1 MPVAVTQAVIEVV
14 MLGPA
19 GAPLTITG
27 APPAGTLN
35 FPYVFCFS
43 ASGGTPPYV
52 FVVSSG
58 SLPPGLVLNPLT
70 GCITGTPTVSGS
82 FTFTVTVTG
91 GGSASVSPTLG
102 IGGVAPFFGGGAG
115 GAGGPTGK
123 SGVTIITRCCNAL
136 VLAAERLRVLMLR
149 RKLWPYTDLFP
160 PKVCTPINQIF
171 TIDAP
176 LNNVPTVVLA
186 YQVPSGMRLILQA
199 VIQVKSPLPIAPGD
213 ASWTIDV
220 DAPVGI
226 PNFQA
231 MGVQGLTALQG
242 PLGSLQT
249 GKPWSLP
256 RPYTF
261 EPLTVLRSKVTTTA
275 AIPPGPAN
283 RFTSGFF
290 GYLIPVVKGVS
301 KQ

>member
-1 MPVAVTQAVIEVV
+1 MPVSVTQAVLEVV

-19 GAPLTITG
+19 GLPLTITG

-35 FPYVFCFS
+35 FPYIFCFS
-43 ASGGTPPYV
+43 ASGGTPPYT

-70 GCITGTPTVSGS
+70 GCITGTPTVSGT

-91 GGSASVSPTLG
+91 GGSASISPTLG

-160 PKVCTPINQIF
+160 P
-171 TIDAP
+171 
-176 LNNVPTVVLA
+176 
-186 YQVPSGMRLILQA
+186 
-199 VIQVKSPLPIAPGD
+199 
-213 ASWTIDV
+213 
-220 DAPVGI
+220 
-226 PNFQA
+226 
-231 MGVQGLTALQG
+231 QGLHANKPDLQHRC
-242 PLGSLQT
+242 S
-249 GKPWSLP
+249 
-256 RPYTF
+256 
-261 EPLTVLRSKVTTTA
+261 V
-275 AIPPGPAN
+275 
-283 RFTSGFF
+283 
-290 GYLIPVVKGVS
+290 
-301 KQ
+301 